1 MGNLAMVYLLIK
13 QTKTDIRF
21 DMELGNK
28 AHTKTLTNGQQL
40 TTYLQELERKP
51 EVLETRLPTKS
62 KYK

>member
-1 MGNLAMVYLLIK
+1 MVYLLIK

-40 TTYLQELERKP
+40 TTYLQDLQDLERKP